1 MTYVAMAIGAFYVFA
16 GFVVMRAMAMDR
28 LMDQVLAALNS
39 PTDAKEALRSKV
51 LSAGAFLTLASGLAL
66 AVLSALALPLFV
78 ANVAVQGGYLLW
90 AESAL
95 KPDGADEARG
105 RRQTK
110 NAFVIYCAAAAFV
123 VWLAVQG
130 GLRPWSAGIE
140 ALALDALIVI
150 GGVAGA
156 WAFIH
161 MPTRRSASAV
171 ADETGE
177 APIAYEPAVR
187 PTRLRLAPE
196 YMCRPLWDDDTG
208 DTVNVFDLGLPDD
221 LMYRIEEW
229 DDRFQA
235 TYNADDPAASDFAT
249 PGERAA
255 YVEEGRKIAVA
266 LRAAWPGELTVAEE
280 FS

>member
-66 AVLSALALPLFV
+66 AVLSPFALPLFLI
-78 ANVAVQGGYLLW
+78 NVVVQGGYLFW

-105 RRQTK
+105 RQQTK

-123 VWLAVQG
+123 VWLAIQG

-161 MPTRRSASAV
+161 TPTWRSASAV
-171 ADETGE
+171 AGKTGE
-177 APIAYEPAVR
+177 APISYERSAQPA
-187 PTRLRLAPE
+187 RLRLAPE
-196 YMCRPLWDDDTG
+196 YMCRPLWDDDSG
-208 DTVNVFDLGLPDD
+208 DTVNVFDLGLPED
-221 LMYRIEEW
+221 LVYRIEEW

-249 PGERAA
+249 PAERAA

-266 LRAAWPGELTVAEE
+266 LREAWPGELTVAEE
-280 FS
+280 FR